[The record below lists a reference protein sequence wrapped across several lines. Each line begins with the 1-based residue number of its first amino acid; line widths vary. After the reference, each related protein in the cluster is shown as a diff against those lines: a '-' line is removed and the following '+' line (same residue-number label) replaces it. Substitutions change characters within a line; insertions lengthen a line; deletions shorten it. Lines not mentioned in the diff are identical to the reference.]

1 MGSEQGH
8 GGLSLERKFPAP
20 GAMAGDG
27 DDDDFF
33 ASLGIISVPK
43 DEPVRPSS
51 SCGRP
56 STGGGAGAGAP
67 ASSWGFAD
75 GGEVDNAAQLF
86 APLPLLWHE
95 IRSSLR
101 PAEVDEVAA
110 VIGSDLIDRNEV
122 QGCKHGRPRCAC

>member
-1 MGSEQGH
+1 MMTNDD
-8 GGLSLERKFPAP
+8 GGFDPARLSLASVPDPGGSSDNAGAGFPSNDWGDEEDQEEAEEYHD
-20 GAMAGDG
+20 GQYYEGEDGYEYGDDG

-67 ASSWGFAD
+67 AGD
-75 GGEVDNAAQLF
+75 
-86 APLPLLWHE
+86 
-95 IRSSLR
+95 
-101 PAEVDEVAA
+101 
-110 VIGSDLIDRNEV
+110 
-122 QGCKHGRPRCAC
+122 